1 MEGIPTL
8 FLSALGT
15 LLTPTT
21 LIIMALG
28 VIFGILL
35 GILPGIGA
43 TAALAILFPLTYNMS
58 VGNGIIF
65 LLAVYS
71 AAEYGGS
78 IPAILIRTPGTG
90 SAAATV
96 LDGYPLC
103 KKGFPRKTLMISLTG
118 GVFGGIFS
126 TILFILFA
134 PFLAW
139 AGLRFGPFEMFAVGV
154 FGLSII
160 CGLVGKSVIKG
171 YLSAAL
177 GLLMATVGEAHFSG
191 YRFTFGQEFLLDGFP
206 LLVVFIGFFAVPQA
220 ISMLVDVSSG
230 EVEKF
235 DIKQGGRRDFL
246 SFKEAK
252 RLLKTNVR
260 GAAIGTFIGIIP
272 GTGAAI
278 ASFIAYNE
286 EKRWSKRPE
295 EFGTGIEEG
304 VAAPETANNAV
315 VSGALVPTLTLGI
328 PGSSAA
334 ALIMGLLIMKGI
346 YPGPLFFAEQKSMVL
361 LIFTGLLMMN
371 LLLLLIGYGGLN
383 IFSHVARVPERIL
396 GPLVMVLVLT
406 GTYAY
411 ELEPSHPAMALG
423 LGLFGYLME
432 KLGIPTVPLVI
443 AFIMG
448 PIMEYNLF
456 QALMISRGDVS
467 ILYKSPLAGFILI
480 LAFLSAAYGIIRER
494 RSKDKAK
501 KE

>member
-1 MEGIPTL
+1 MEGIFPL
-8 FLSALGT
+8 FLSAFNT
-15 LLTPTT
+15 LLNLNT
-21 LIIMALG
+21 LFIMSLG
-28 VIFGILL
+28 VVFGIFL

-43 TAALAILFPLTYNMS
+43 TAALAILFPLTYKMS
-58 VGNGIIF
+58 IGDGIIF

-103 KKGFPRKTLMISLTG
+103 KKGYPRKTLMISLTG
-118 GVFGGIFS
+118 GVFGGVFS
-126 TILFILFA
+126 TIIFILFA

-171 YLSAAL
+171 YLSAAI

-220 ISMLVDVSSG
+220 ISMLVDESSG
-230 EVEKF
+230 EGEKF
-235 DIKQGGRRDFL
+235 EIKGGRGDVL
-246 SFKEAK
+246 SFKEA
-252 RLLKTNVR
+252 RGLLKTNLR
-260 GAAIGTFIGIIP
+260 GAAIGTLIGIIP

-286 EKRWSKRPE
+286 EKRWSKRPK
-295 EFGTGIEEG
+295 EFGTGVEEG

-315 VSGALVPTLTLGI
+315 VAGAMVPTLTLGI

-346 YPGPLFFAEQKSMVL
+346 HPGPLFFSEQKSMVI
-361 LIFTGLLMMN
+361 LIFTALLVMN

-383 IFSHVARVPERIL
+383 IFSHVAKVPERVL

-411 ELEPSHPAMALG
+411 ELEPYHPAMALG
-423 LGLFGYLME
+423 LGVFGYLME
-432 KLGIPTVPLVI
+432 KFGITTVPLVI

-456 QALMISRGDVS
+456 QALMISQGDIS
-467 ILYKSPLAGFILI
+467 ILYRSPLASFILF
-480 LAFLSAAYGIIRER
+480 LALLSAAYGIFRE
-494 RSKDKAK
+494 KKAK
-501 KE
+501 VKK